1 GDTEFQKKCLGKMG
15 EVSAREGRT
24 VLFVSHNMDALR
36 RCCQTGLLLS
46 EGRVVTTATIGECI
60 ETYLNRLKPVTSES
74 RLCFPPSESDR
85 HHIIDVEI
93 LDEQLRPISSPATW
107 QPVVFAIRFYSPAPT
122 PRASVTFQI
131 STTEG
136 NLLTFFSTKPD
147 QNFDMNFKGGENTV
161 YLRIGS
167 LALSAGS
174 YVIGGG
180 LAIPNTAWLY
190 NEPHGAIMEVVSR
203 NVYGAG
209 LSPMRTRYPVPMACC
224 WEMPPRRK
232 PAARSLTAS
241 P

>member
-15 EVSAREGRT
+15 EVSTREGRT

-46 EGRVVTTATIGECI
+46 EGRVVTNATIGECI
-60 ETYLNRLKPVTSES
+60 NTYLHQLKQAPSEP
-74 RLCFPPSESDR
+74 RLCFPPGEPNR

-93 LDEQLRPISSPATW
+93 LDEQLKPISAPATW
-107 QPVVFAIRFYSPAPT
+107 QSVVFAIRFYSPAPT

-147 QNFDMNFKGGENTV
+147 QDFDIKFESGENTV
-161 YLRIGS
+161 YLRIDS

-174 YVIGGG
+174 YVIGAGVC
-180 LAIPNTAWLY
+180 ITRNT
-190 NEPHGAIMEVVSR
+190 
-203 NVYGAG
+203 
-209 LSPMRTRYPVPMACC
+209 
-224 WEMPPRRK
+224 
-232 PAARSLTAS
+232 
-241 P
+241 

>member
-1 GDTEFQKKCLGKMG
+1 MYRDLP
-15 EVSAREGRT
+15 S
-24 VLFVSHNMDALR
+24 S
-36 RCCQTGLLLS
+36 
-46 EGRVVTTATIGECI
+46 I
-60 ETYLNRLKPVTSES
+60 ETGDFRTAI
-74 RLCFPPSESDR
+74 RFPPREPDR

-107 QPVVFAIRFYSPAPT
+107 QSVVFAIWFYSPVPT

-147 QNFDMNFKGGENTV
+147 QNFDMNFESGENTI

-174 YVIGGG
+174 YVIGAG
-180 LAIPNTAWLY
+180 LAIPNSAWLY

-203 NVYGAG
+203 DVYGAG
-209 LSPMRTRYPVPMACC
+209 LSPRQTRYPVPMSCC
-224 WEMPPRRK
+224 WEMPPQRK
-232 PAARSLTAS
+232 QAFQSLTAS
-241 P
+241 L